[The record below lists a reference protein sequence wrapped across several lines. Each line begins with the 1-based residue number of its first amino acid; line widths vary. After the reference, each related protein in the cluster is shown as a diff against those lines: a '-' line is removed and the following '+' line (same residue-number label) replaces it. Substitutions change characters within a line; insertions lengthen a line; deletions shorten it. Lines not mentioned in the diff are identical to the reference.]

1 MTFPKALLILL
12 AVSGMA
18 AAERASAQSW
28 TVAPGATHALTP
40 PSIAG
45 DQLGPSAISCI
56 DGQLIM
62 EHGYGIG
69 IDVFTSR
76 GDAATISVDGKTF
89 STKAVQLAHGTGI
102 VLTPGAIGALKA
114 GRRMEIA
121 FPSTD
126 RTARATFTLTGSRKA
141 LEHMEARCGMARA
154 AASPAAS
161 GASSGQEA
169 GDIQR
174 LQIALAEE
182 LTAEC
187 RQIGGRNII
196 FDHGAVRT
204 EAGRDPAHPDVVF
217 NFHHILCNGA
227 TNALLETGVGY
238 CGAGPCLQRRFA
250 YKSGRYVPAG
260 EFYQ

>member
-1 MTFPKALLILL
+1 MTFRKVLLILL

-28 TVAPGATHALTP
+28 LVRPGEYSAIIP

-45 DQLGPSAISCI
+45 EPLGPSAVSCI
-56 DGQLIM
+56 DGQLMM
-62 EHGYGIG
+62 ETGHGIE

-76 GDAATISVDGKTF
+76 GDTASITVDGKTF
-89 STKAVQLAHGTGI
+89 PTKAVQHGHGTGI

-126 RTARATFTLTGSRKA
+126 RTARATFALAGSRKA
-141 LEHMEARCGMARA
+141 LEQMEARCGMARA
-154 AASPAAS
+154 SAAPAAP
-161 GASSGQEA
+161 GAPTGQEA

-196 FDHGAVRT
+196 FDRGAVRT

-227 TNALLETGVGY
+227 SALETTGVGY

>member
-1 MTFPKALLILL
+1 MTFRKALLILL

-28 TVAPGATHALTP
+28 VVRPGEHSAMIP

-45 DQLGPSAISCI
+45 EKLGPAAISCI
-56 DGQLIM
+56 DGQLVM
-62 EHGYGIG
+62 EPGAGVG

-76 GDAATISVDGKTF
+76 GDAAAIVVDGKTF
-89 STKAVQLAHGTGI
+89 PTKVVHDGHGTGI
-102 VLTPGAIGALKA
+102 VLTPGAIAALKA

-126 RTARATFTLTGSRKA
+126 RTARATFTLAGSRKA
-141 LEHMEARCGMARA
+141 LEQMESRCGMARA
-154 AASPAAS
+154 ASSAAPAAPT
-161 GASSGQEA
+161 GQEA

-196 FDHGAVRT
+196 FDRGAVRT

-227 TNALLETGVGY
+227 TSALMETGVGY